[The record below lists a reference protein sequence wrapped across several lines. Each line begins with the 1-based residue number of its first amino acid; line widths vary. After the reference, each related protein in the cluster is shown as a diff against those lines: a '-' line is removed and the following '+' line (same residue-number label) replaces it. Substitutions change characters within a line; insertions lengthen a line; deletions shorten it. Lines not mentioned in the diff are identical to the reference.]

1 MHKTSTKGNIDMAKR
16 SDKTKRTDVEEL
28 RDKIKALLLEYN
40 CALETEDYSGLWLR
54 DKDTGE
60 IVGMRSA

>member
-1 MHKTSTKGNIDMAKR
+1 MHKTLTKGKIDMAKR
-16 SDKTKRTDVEEL
+16 SDETKRTDVEEL

-60 IVGMRSA
+60 TAGMRGA